1 MIQMPKLAIYVP
13 KEDMKEIERWRKKLN
28 FSKIFMH
35 ALRREI
41 RDRSRVPKASE
52 GQLAK
57 AAEHYRRALA
67 QDLSS
72 LVDAGYEL
80 GSSYVLDCK
89 LSTEAIR
96 KLRMF
101 AERDAFDSSEMEA
114 ICELLGGR
122 RVLDELARTQGLA
135 EHADPISCEL
145 ICRGYARGVADVWE
159 KVCERLH
166 ADSE

>member
-1 MIQMPKLAIYVP
+1 MPKLAIYVP
-13 KEDMKEIERWRKKLN
+13 KEDMKEIERWRKKVN

-41 RDRSRVPKASE
+41 RDRSRVVKAAD

-72 LVDAGYEL
+72 LVDVGYEL
-80 GSSYVLDCK
+80 GSRHVLECK
-89 LSTEAIR
+89 LSTAAIR
-96 KLRMF
+96 RLRTLSEQDTLEA
-101 AERDAFDSSEMEA
+101 AEVESVSQW
-114 ICELLGGR
+114 LGGEK
-122 RVLDELARTQGLA
+122 VLDELARGQELA

-145 ICRGYARGVADVWE
+145 ICRGYARGVADAWE
-159 KVCERLH
+159 KVCDHLR
-166 ADSE
+166 ASGS